1 MSFVHL
7 HTHSEYSLLDGMSNI
22 DSMVQKA
29 KMLEM
34 PALAVTD
41 HGQLHGALE
50 FYEKAKSLDIKPII
64 GLEAYVSPGSRF
76 EKKTGDWPYHLT
88 LLARDEGGYSN
99 LLKLSSLS
107 HLEGFYRKPRVD
119 RELLEKYSEGL
130 IVLSGCPSG
139 ELLSKFREGDVTGA
153 EQVAGW
159 YSDVFPGRYYLEVME
174 HGIDEFSQLTPKI
187 TDLSRK
193 MNLPLVLTQDSHY
206 THAEDSHAHDV
217 LLCIGTN
224 STVNEVNRFKF
235 SSDQFYL
242 KSASEMKLLLPEIPE
257 AYKNTLNIAEQV
269 DISLDFTRTLLPD
282 SGVPEGTSPNEYLR
296 QLCTEGLHRRYPDL
310 TDQQKERLDY
320 ELNIIEQTGFS
331 EYMLIVRD
339 LALFARERKIPM
351 GVRGSAAASIVLYTL
366 DVTDIEPTG
375 YGLVFERFL
384 NPERISMPDVD
395 FDFADDRR
403 EEIIRYA
410 SERYGRDKVAQICTF
425 GTLGAKAAIRDTGR
439 ALGIS
444 LSETDRLAKMIPEQ
458 LNITIDSALEKSS
471 EFAEAYERESTSKE
485 LIDTARSLEG
495 VARHASTHAAGVV
508 ISRQPLMDIVPL
520 QRPTGVKDEDALPTT
535 QYAMADVE
543 KIGLLKVDFLGL
555 TNLTILGKA
564 VKIIAES
571 KSEEIDLTKLPDGDK
586 LTAEL
591 LASAETFGVF
601 QMESAGMRRY
611 VAELRPENIAELAAM
626 VALFRPGPMEHIP
639 RYIDVKFG
647 KAEAHYPHD
656 DLANILDETNGVIT
670 YQDQVLQIAR
680 QFAGYTLGQAD
691 VMRKAMGKK
700 IPEVMLQERERFVEG
715 SVSQGYEK
723 NTAEILFDLFE
734 PFAGYAFNKAHAFS
748 YATIAYQTA
757 YLKAHYPLE
766 YMTAV
771 LMAAGSS
778 QDRLAMAIRE
788 CKRLNIEVL
797 PPDINLSEANFCIDQ
812 KKSDLGIRF
821 GLAQIKNVGDSGIM
835 KLIDER
841 NTNGEFLSIDDF
853 VSRIN
858 PRDVNK
864 RVVEALAKS
873 GALDE
878 FSERGKIIDGVDR
891 LMQVAQEQFRIRET
905 GQTSMFDLLEDEQT
919 LQAISLDTSNIDE
932 RQLLIW
938 EKEYIGTYLSKHP
951 FEKIANDV
959 SQYLTAQMVDID
971 ATRSGTEIIIA
982 GWITNV
988 RTLVTRQNKPFA
1000 IVTMEDFTNSIDLTV
1015 WPELY
1020 EENRYSIV
1028 ADTALVV
1035 KAKVR
1040 LRDGR
1045 LNVVADRIFICP
1057 AELSLENRKQL
1068 EQLSMK
1074 SNREGD
1080 RLIMKAERSGISDD
1094 TIKLK
1099 AVKTSDEVL
1108 IEQSNGNMNQ
1118 RKLRIIVEE
1127 TTDENADVRRLR
1139 KICKI
1144 LDPYSGDL
1152 PVELVIQRRD
1162 ETKVKFTRGTVD
1174 DRSLETIVAQ
1184 IRMLLG
1190 VLGVVE
1196 EFTGMESGSLN
1207 SGLAAAS
1214 G

>member
-7 HTHSEYSLLDGMSNI
+7 HTHSEYSLLDGMSKI
-22 DSMVQKA
+22 DAMVQKA

-34 PALAVTD
+34 PALAITD

-50 FYEKAKSLDIKPII
+50 FYEKAKAVDIKPIV

-88 LLARDEGGYSN
+88 LLAKDESGYSN

-119 RELLEKYSEGL
+119 RELLERYSEGL

-139 ELLSKFREGDVTGA
+139 ELLSKIRGGDLKGA
-153 EQVAGW
+153 EQVASW
-159 YSDVFPGRYYLEVME
+159 YADVFPDRYYLEVME

-187 TDLSRK
+187 NDLSRK

-242 KSASEMKLLLPEIPE
+242 KSASEMQRLLTEIPE
-257 AYKNTLNIAEQV
+257 AHRNTLKIAEQV
-269 DISLDFTRTLLPD
+269 DISLDFARTLLPD
-282 SGVPEGTSPNEYLR
+282 SGVPENISPNEYLR
-296 QLCTEGLHRRYPDL
+296 QLCTEGLYRRYPDL
-310 TDQQKERLDY
+310 TEQQIQRLDY

-366 DVTDIEPTG
+366 DVTDIEPTR

-439 ALGIS
+439 ALGVP

-471 EFAEAYERESTSKE
+471 EFAESYKQNATNKE

-508 ISRQPLMDIVPL
+508 ISRYPLMDIVPL
-520 QRPTGVKDEDALPTT
+520 QRPTGNKDKDALPTT

-564 VKIIAES
+564 VEIIAES
-571 KSEEIDLTKLPDGDK
+571 KGEEIDLTKLPDGDK

-611 VAELRPENIAELAAM
+611 VADLKPENIAELAAM

-647 KAEAHYPHD
+647 KAEAHYPHN

-670 YQDQVLQIAR
+670 YQDQVLQIVR

-700 IPEVMLQERERFVEG
+700 IPEIMLQERQGFIEG
-715 SVSQGYEK
+715 SIAQGYEK
-723 NTAEILFDLFE
+723 DTAEILFDLFE

-771 LMAAGSS
+771 LMAAGGS

-797 PPDINLSEANFCIDQ
+797 PPDINYSEANFCIDRHN
-812 KKSDLGIRF
+812 DDFGIRF
-821 GLAQIKNVGDSGIM
+821 GLSQIKNVGDSGIK
-835 KLIDER
+835 KLINER
-841 NTNGEFLSIDDF
+841 NENEEFLSIDDF

-864 RVVEALAKS
+864 RVMDALAKS
-873 GALDE
+873 GALDA

-891 LMQVAQEQFRIRET
+891 LVQVAQEQFRIKET
-905 GQTSMFDLLEDEQT
+905 GQTSMFDLLEDEQM
-919 LQAISLDTSNIDE
+919 LQTISLDPSEIDE
-932 RQLLIW
+932 RQLLVW
-938 EKEYIGTYLSKHP
+938 EKEYLGTYLSNHP
-951 FEKIANDV
+951 FQEIASNI
-959 SQYLTAQMVDID
+959 SHYITAQMIDID
-971 ATRSGTEIIIA
+971 ASRSGTEVIIA
-982 GWITNV
+982 GWVTNV
-988 RTLVTRQNKPFA
+988 RSLLTRQNKSFA
-1000 IVTMEDFTNSIDLTV
+1000 IITMEDFTDRIDLTV

-1020 EENRYSIV
+1020 EENRDDITE
-1028 ADTALVV
+1028 DIALVV
-1035 KAKVR
+1035 KAKIR
-1040 LRDGR
+1040 SRDGR
-1045 LNVVADRIFICP
+1045 LNVVADKIFFCP
-1057 AELSLENRKQL
+1057 AELSLENKEEL
-1068 EQLSMK
+1068 EQLSVK
-1074 SNREGD
+1074 NNRKNNRFVVKTGRSNMD
-1080 RLIMKAERSGISDD
+1080 RGP
-1094 TIKLK
+1094 IKLK
-1099 AVKTSDEVL
+1099 AIKTPSK
-1108 IEQSNGNMNQ
+1108 IETEQFNRNVRQ
-1118 RKLRIIVEE
+1118 RKLQIVVEE
-1127 TTDENADVRRLR
+1127 TTDENADIRRLR
-1139 KICKI
+1139 RICTI
-1144 LDPYSGDL
+1144 LDPYSGTL
-1152 PVELVIQRRD
+1152 PVELAIQRRD
-1162 ETKVKFTRGTVD
+1162 KTVVKFTRGTVD
-1174 DRSLETIVAQ
+1174 DRSLETIVTQ
-1184 IRMLLG
+1184 IRMCLG
-1190 VLGVVE
+1190 VLGMVE
-1196 EFTGMESGSLN
+1196 EFTGIESGSFN
-1207 SGLAAAS
+1207 DGLAAAS

>member
-88 LLARDEGGYSN
+88 LLAKDESGYSN

-296 QLCTEGLHRRYPDL
+296 QLCTVGLYRRYPDL

-591 LASAETFGVF
+591 LASAERFGVF

-812 KKSDLGIRF
+812 KKSELGIRF

-1020 EENRYSIV
+1020 EENRDSIV

-1057 AELSLENRKQL
+1057 AELSLEKREQL

-1074 SNREGD
+1074 SNRGGD
-1080 RLIMKAERSGISDD
+1080 RLIMTAGRSGISDD

-1099 AVKTSDEVL
+1099 AVKISDEVL

>member
-88 LLARDEGGYSN
+88 LLAKDESGYSN

-403 EEIIRYA
+403 EEINRYA
-410 SERYGRDKVAQICTF
+410 SER
-425 GTLGAKAAIRDTGR
+425 
-439 ALGIS
+439 
-444 LSETDRLAKMIPEQ
+444 
-458 LNITIDSALEKSS
+458 
-471 EFAEAYERESTSKE
+471 
-485 LIDTARSLEG
+485 
-495 VARHASTHAAGVV
+495 
-508 ISRQPLMDIVPL
+508 
-520 QRPTGVKDEDALPTT
+520 
-535 QYAMADVE
+535 
-543 KIGLLKVDFLGL
+543 
-555 TNLTILGKA
+555 
-564 VKIIAES
+564 
-571 KSEEIDLTKLPDGDK
+571 
-586 LTAEL
+586 
-591 LASAETFGVF
+591 
-601 QMESAGMRRY
+601 
-611 VAELRPENIAELAAM
+611 
-626 VALFRPGPMEHIP
+626 
-639 RYIDVKFG
+639 
-647 KAEAHYPHD
+647 
-656 DLANILDETNGVIT
+656 
-670 YQDQVLQIAR
+670 
-680 QFAGYTLGQAD
+680 
-691 VMRKAMGKK
+691 
-700 IPEVMLQERERFVEG
+700 
-715 SVSQGYEK
+715 
-723 NTAEILFDLFE
+723 
-734 PFAGYAFNKAHAFS
+734 
-748 YATIAYQTA
+748 
-757 YLKAHYPLE
+757 
-766 YMTAV
+766 
-771 LMAAGSS
+771 
-778 QDRLAMAIRE
+778 
-788 CKRLNIEVL
+788 
-797 PPDINLSEANFCIDQ
+797 
-812 KKSDLGIRF
+812 
-821 GLAQIKNVGDSGIM
+821 
-835 KLIDER
+835 
-841 NTNGEFLSIDDF
+841 
-853 VSRIN
+853 
-858 PRDVNK
+858 
-864 RVVEALAKS
+864 
-873 GALDE
+873 
-878 FSERGKIIDGVDR
+878 
-891 LMQVAQEQFRIRET
+891 
-905 GQTSMFDLLEDEQT
+905 
-919 LQAISLDTSNIDE
+919 
-932 RQLLIW
+932 
-938 EKEYIGTYLSKHP
+938 
-951 FEKIANDV
+951 
-959 SQYLTAQMVDID
+959 
-971 ATRSGTEIIIA
+971 
-982 GWITNV
+982 
-988 RTLVTRQNKPFA
+988 
-1000 IVTMEDFTNSIDLTV
+1000 
-1015 WPELY
+1015 
-1020 EENRYSIV
+1020 
-1028 ADTALVV
+1028 
-1035 KAKVR
+1035 
-1040 LRDGR
+1040 
-1045 LNVVADRIFICP
+1045 
-1057 AELSLENRKQL
+1057 
-1068 EQLSMK
+1068 
-1074 SNREGD
+1074 
-1080 RLIMKAERSGISDD
+1080 
-1094 TIKLK
+1094 
-1099 AVKTSDEVL
+1099 
-1108 IEQSNGNMNQ
+1108 
-1118 RKLRIIVEE
+1118 
-1127 TTDENADVRRLR
+1127 
-1139 KICKI
+1139 
-1144 LDPYSGDL
+1144 
-1152 PVELVIQRRD
+1152 
-1162 ETKVKFTRGTVD
+1162 
-1174 DRSLETIVAQ
+1174 
-1184 IRMLLG
+1184 
-1190 VLGVVE
+1190 
-1196 EFTGMESGSLN
+1196 
-1207 SGLAAAS
+1207 
-1214 G
+1214 

>member
-7 HTHSEYSLLDGMSNI
+7 HTHSEYSLLDGMSKI

-88 LLARDEGGYSN
+88 LLAKDEGGYSN

-139 ELLSKFREGDVTGA
+139 ELLSKMREGDLTGA
-153 EQVAGW
+153 EQVASW
-159 YSDVFPGRYYLEVME
+159 YADVFPGRYYLEVME

-187 TDLSRK
+187 NDLSKK
-193 MNLPLVLTQDSHY
+193 MDLPLVLTQDSHY

-235 SSDQFYL
+235 SSNQFYL
-242 KSASEMKLLLPEIPE
+242 KSASEMQRLLPEIPE
-257 AYKNTLNIAEQV
+257 AYRNTLKIAEQV
-269 DISLDFTRTLLPD
+269 DISLDFARTLLPD
-282 SGVPEGTSPNEYLR
+282 SGVPENITPYEYLR
-296 QLCTEGLHRRYPDL
+296 QLCMEGLHRRYPNL
-310 TDQQKERLDY
+310 TEQQTQRLDY

-339 LALFARERKIPM
+339 LALFARKQKIPM

-439 ALGIS
+439 ALGVP
-444 LSETDRLAKMIPEQ
+444 LSETDRLARMIPEQ

-471 EFAEAYERESTSKE
+471 ELAEIYTRDPASKE

-508 ISRQPLMDIVPL
+508 ISRQPLMDVVPL
-520 QRPTGVKDEDALPTT
+520 QRPTGVKDQDALPTT

-571 KSEEIDLTKLPDGDK
+571 KGEEIDLTKLPDGDK

-611 VAELRPENIAELAAM
+611 VAELRPENIGELAAM

-647 KAEAHYPHD
+647 KAEAHYPHE

-700 IPEVMLQERERFVEG
+700 IPEVMLQERQGFIEG
-715 SVSQGYEK
+715 SIAQGYEK
-723 NTAEILFDLFE
+723 ETAEILFDLFE

-771 LMAAGSS
+771 LMAAGGS

-788 CKRLNIEVL
+788 CKRLDIEVL
-797 PPDINLSEANFCIDQ
+797 PPDINRSEANFCIDQ
-812 KKSDLGIRF
+812 QHGGFGIRF
-821 GLAQIKNVGDSGIM
+821 GLAQIKNVGDAGIK

-841 NTNGEFLSIDDF
+841 RCDGDFLSIDDF

-864 RVVEALAKS
+864 RVIEALAKS
-873 GALDE
+873 GALDA
-878 FSERGKIIDGVDR
+878 FSDRGKLIDGIDR
-891 LMQVAQEQFRIRET
+891 LIQVAQEQFKIRET

-919 LQAISLDTSNIDE
+919 LQAISLDSSEIVE
-932 RQLLIW
+932 RQLLVW
-938 EKEYIGTYLSKHP
+938 EKEYLGTYLSNHP
-951 FEKIANDV
+951 FQEISSNV
-959 SQYLTAQMVDID
+959 NQYVTTQMVDID
-971 ATRSGTEIIIA
+971 ASRSGTEVVIA
-982 GWITNV
+982 GWVTNV
-988 RTLVTRQNKPFA
+988 RSLVTRQNKQFA

-1020 EENRYSIV
+1020 EENRDSI
-1028 ADTALVV
+1028 ATDIALVV
-1035 KAKVR
+1035 KAKIR
-1040 LRDGR
+1040 SRDGR

-1057 AELSLENRKQL
+1057 AELSLENRDQL

-1074 SNREGD
+1074 NNRKRD
-1080 RLIMKAERSGISDD
+1080 HFSVKAEHTRIDKD
-1094 TIKLK
+1094 PITLK
-1099 AVKTSDEVL
+1099 AIKTSDAVETG
-1108 IEQSNGNMNQ
+1108 QFNGDVQQ
-1118 RKLRIIVEE
+1118 RKLRIVVEE

-1139 KICKI
+1139 KICTI

-1162 ETKVKFTRGTVD
+1162 GTKVKFTRGTVNE
-1174 DRSLETIVAQ
+1174 RSLDTIVSQ
-1184 IRMLLG
+1184 TRMLLG
-1190 VLGVVE
+1190 VLGIVE
-1196 EFTGMESGSLN
+1196 EFTGLESGLFN
-1207 SGLAAAS
+1207 NGLAAAS

>member
-7 HTHSEYSLLDGMSNI
+7 HTHSEYSLLDGMSKI
-22 DSMVQKA
+22 DSMVQRA
-29 KMLEM
+29 SELEM

-50 FYEKAKSLDIKPII
+50 FYEKAKAFDINPII

-88 LLARDEGGYSN
+88 LLAKDEGGYRN

-139 ELLSKFREGDVTGA
+139 ELLSKIREGDFTGA
-153 EQVAGW
+153 EKVAGW

-187 TDLSRK
+187 NELSRK

-242 KSASEMKLLLPEIPE
+242 KSAHEMGLLLPELPE
-257 AYKNTLNIAEQV
+257 AYRNTLNIGEQV
-269 DISLDFTRTLLPD
+269 DISLDFARTLLPD
-282 SGVPEGTSPNEYLR
+282 SGVPKNTSPNEYLR
-296 QLCTEGLHRRYPDL
+296 QLCTEGLYRRYPDL
-310 TDQQKERLDY
+310 TDQQIQRLDY

-351 GVRGSAAASIVLYTL
+351 GLRGSAAASIVLYTL
-366 DVTDIEPTG
+366 DVTDIEPTR

-439 ALGIS
+439 ALGVP
-444 LSETDRLAKMIPEQ
+444 LSETDRLARMIPEQ
-458 LNITIDSALEKSS
+458 LNITIDSALQISPEL
-471 EFAEAYERESTSKE
+471 AEIYGRDPSSKE

-508 ISRQPLMDIVPL
+508 ISRQPLMDVVPL

-564 VKIIAES
+564 VEIISEARG
-571 KSEEIDLTKLPDGDK
+571 EEIDLTKLPDGDK
-586 LTAEL
+586 LTADL
-591 LASAETFGVF
+591 LASAETFGIF

-611 VAELRPENIAELAAM
+611 VAELKPENIAELAAM

-647 KAEAHYPHD
+647 KAAAHYPHD

-700 IPEVMLQERERFVEG
+700 IPEVMLQERQRFVEG
-715 SVSQGYEK
+715 SIAQGYEQS
-723 NTAEILFDLFE
+723 TAEELFDLFE

-771 LMAAGSS
+771 LMAAGGS
-778 QDRLAMAIRE
+778 QDRLAMAVRE
-788 CKRLNIEVL
+788 CQRLNIEVL
-797 PPDINLSEANFCIDQ
+797 PPDINYSKVNFSIDQ
-812 KKSDLGIRF
+812 QDDILGIRF
-821 GLAQIKNVGDSGIM
+821 GLAQIKNVGETGIQ
-835 KLIDER
+835 KLVNER
-841 NTNGEFLSIDDF
+841 NKNGNFTSIDDF
-853 VSRIN
+853 ASRIN

-873 GALDE
+873 GSLDL
-878 FSERGKIIDGVDR
+878 FSSRGRIIDSIDR
-891 LMQVAQEQFRIRET
+891 VVQVAQEQFRIRET
-905 GQTSMFDLLEDEQT
+905 GQTSMFDLLEGEQA
-919 LQAISLDTSNIDE
+919 LQTISLENSEIDE
-932 RQLLIW
+932 RQLLVW
-938 EKEYIGTYLSKHP
+938 EKEYLGTYLSDHP
-951 FEKIANDV
+951 FQEISTSIRQYV
-959 SQYLTAQMVDID
+959 SAQMVDID
-971 ATRSGTEIIIA
+971 ASRSGSEVIIA
-982 GWITNV
+982 GWVTKV
-988 RTLVTRQNKPFA
+988 RSLVTRQNKPFA
-1000 IVTMEDFTNSIDLTV
+1000 IITMEDFTGSIDLTV

-1020 EENRYSIV
+1020 EENRNVITE
-1028 ADTALVV
+1028 DMALMV
-1035 KAKVR
+1035 KAKIR
-1040 LRDGR
+1040 SRDGR
-1045 LNVVADRIFICP
+1045 LNVVADWIFVCP
-1057 AELSLENRKQL
+1057 AELSVENR
-1068 EQLSMK
+1068 EQIEKLLVK
-1074 SNREGD
+1074 NHRKNEGFVLKNRYSS
-1080 RLIMKAERSGISDD
+1080 SGENRMN
-1094 TIKLK
+1094 LK
-1099 AVKTSDEVL
+1099 PINARDEVG
-1108 IEQSNGNMNQ
+1108 IYKIDGSMQQ

-1127 TTDENADVRRLR
+1127 TTDENADIRRLR

-1144 LDPYSGDL
+1144 LDPYSGDV

-1162 ETKVKFTRGTVD
+1162 SAEVAFTRGTVEAM
-1174 DRSLETIVAQ
+1174 SLEKIVAQ

-1190 VLGVVE
+1190 VLGKVE
-1196 EFTGMESGSLN
+1196 EFTGFESESFDN
-1207 SGLAAAS
+1207 DLAIAS